1 MCKWQLVCSGCKCV
15 SSKRKIMRAK
25 YVEIKRITR
34 ESYDQVDKFLEKHK
48 LPILT
53 QINME
58 SLNRPLT
65 KKESELLILW
75 GVE

>member
-1 MCKWQLVCSGCKCV
+1 
-15 SSKRKIMRAK
+15 MRAK

-34 ESYDQVDKFLEKHK
+34 ESYDQVDKFLEKYK